1 MSRNVPEQTTR
12 ALGPRFGITRACSSS
27 LAAAVAV
34 ALVGTSLPVVAAEA
48 PVPLTLL
55 RAAASPQDTAAP
67 ASVLGLDSDDGKAG
81 RTLTIALRKAFANRG
96 LSGGEE
102 ISLEEMRLTM
112 GCDNDS
118 ASCLAAGGQT
128 LGVRRLVFGYLR
140 SVGKGKYQL
149 DIQILDT
156 EASALEAQA
165 SVDLTKS
172 QLSSGNV
179 DATAVEIVNQLMP
192 AESSDSDL
200 PPRTDPLPVVDEDED
215 EDQEPIVEPEPRESR
230 IKFGLEKPTPRWKW
244 VGFGTSLGLT
254 VLAGGA
260 TIGMGVWLTMKNGGF
275 RARLLEEA
283 DASER
288 DTNPTNDI
296 PSNLPTGTDL
306 CAVAAS
312 RPTDS
317 EGNPLGDE
325 GEITNEAVFKVCR
338 NGRYVRYA
346 QIASGVGTAVFG
358 LSTLV
363 FTGLLLVHRRKPGVD
378 AMVRH
383 RVQLGMSPNLDG
395 RGGLSI
401 AGGVRF

>member
-12 ALGPRFGITRACSSS
+12 ALGPRFGITRACPSS

-34 ALVGTSLPVVAAEA
+34 ALVGTSLPVVAAESPA
-48 PVPLTLL
+48 PLTLL
-55 RAAASPQDTAAP
+55 RAASPQDTTAP
-67 ASVLGLDSDDGKAG
+67 ASVLGLDSDDGKTG
-81 RTLTIALRKAFANRG
+81 RTLTVALRKAFANRG

-118 ASCLAAGGQT
+118 ASCLASGGQT

-156 EASALEAQA
+156 EASELQAQA
-165 SVDLTKS
+165 SIELTKS

-200 PPRTDPLPVVDEDED
+200 PPRADPMPVLDEEEDED
-215 EDQEPIVEPEPRESR
+215 EEPIIEPEPRER
-230 IKFGLEKPTPRWKW
+230 RVKFGLDRPTPRWKW
-244 VGFGTSLGLT
+244 VGFGTSLGMT

-260 TIGMGVWLTMKNGGF
+260 TIGMGVWLILPEGRGGF
-275 RARLLEEA
+275 RDELLDTA
-283 DASER
+283 AASLTDDKEGNEIDPNS
-288 DTNPTNDI
+288 DTE
-296 PSNLPTGTDL
+296 TDL
-306 CAVAAS
+306 CDVAQES
-312 RPTDS
+312 VVGRDR
-317 EGNPLGDE
+317 N
-325 GEITNEAVFKVCR
+325 GEITTGTINADVYKVCST
-338 NGRYVRYA
+338 GDGVRTA
-346 QIASGVGTAVFG
+346 QIVTSVGTAVFG
-358 LSTLV
+358 LSTLI

-383 RVQLGMSPNLDG
+383 RVRLGMSPNLDG

-401 AGGVRF
+401 AGGMRF